1 MVWVVFDYGGVIS
14 SWPSEEDIA
23 ALAGTADVPIQRLAD
38 AYWQLRPAY
47 DRADLGAPDYW
58 RRVGLIAG
66 HMPEYSDAKIAE
78 LTELDSD
85 SWLHLQAGTVA
96 LIEEL
101 AAAGH
106 RLAMLSNAPAEPAA
120 AVAALPVARHFEH
133 LMFSCELK
141 AVKPDPECFAAALA
155 RLGAAATEVILV
167 DDRAENVTAAASLG
181 MRAVHFSSPGQVRA
195 LLVELL
201 GHHRQ

>member
-14 SWPSEEDIA
+14 SWPSEEDMA
-23 ALAGTADVPIQRLAD
+23 TLAGAADVPVPRLAD

-47 DRADLGAPDYW
+47 DRADLGALDYW
-58 RRVGLIAG
+58 RRVGRLAG
-66 HMPEYSDAKIAE
+66 HVPDYSDAEVAE
-78 LTELDSD
+78 LTDLDSD

-106 RLAMLSNAPAEPAA
+106 QLALLSNAPAETAA
-120 AVAALPVARHFEH
+120 AIVELPVARHFEH

-141 AVKPDPECFAAALA
+141 AIKPAPECFAAALA

>member
-14 SWPSEEDIA
+14 RWPSDEDMTT
-23 ALAGTADVPIQRLAD
+23 LAGAADAPVQRLTD

-47 DRADLGAPDYW
+47 DRADLDAPEYW
-58 RRVGLIAG
+58 RRVGRIAG
-66 HMPEYSDAKIAE
+66 HMPEYSDAEIAE

-101 AAAGH
+101 AASGH
-106 RLAMLSNAPAEPAA
+106 RLAVLSNAPAETAA
-120 AVAALPVARHFEH
+120 AIAALPVARHFEH

-141 AVKPDPECFAAALA
+141 TVKPDLECFAAALA

>member
-14 SWPSEEDIA
+14 SWPSDEDMATLASA
-23 ALAGTADVPIQRLAD
+23 ADAPVERLTD

-47 DRADLGAPDYW
+47 DRADFGAADYW
-58 RRVGLIAG
+58 RRVGRLAG
-66 HMPEYSDAKIAE
+66 HEQEYSDAEVAE
-78 LTELDSD
+78 LTEMDSD

-96 LIEEL
+96 LVEEL

-106 RLAMLSNAPAEPAA
+106 RLAVLSNAPAETAA
-120 AVAALPVARHFEH
+120 AIAALPVTRHFEH

-155 RLGAAATEVILV
+155 RLGTPATEVILV
-167 DDRAENVTAAASLG
+167 DDRPENVTAAAALG
-181 MRAVHFSSPGQVRA
+181 MRAVHFSGPGQARA